1 MTILDR
7 IIANKKIELS
17 IKLNL
22 FPINFLEKSLIFD
35 KPTKSLVKIL
45 KSSNSGIIAEHKR
58 RSPSKQNINNSLSVV
73 DVVKGYGSSG
83 ACGISI
89 LTDMKYFGGSIED
102 LILARASS
110 KLPLLRKDFII
121 NEYQIIE
128 AKAYGADVIL
138 LISSVLS
145 QNEIRNL
152 SLFAKSLNLE
162 VLVEVHDLSELNKS
176 VMPSIDILGVNNRNL
191 KTFEVNLDNSR
202 KLAEKIPD
210 EFLKISESGINNPKS
225 IKDLK
230 KHGYKGFL
238 VGENFMKRNNP
249 GETAFKFI
257 KKIEDEI

>member
-17 IKLNL
+17 IKMNL
-22 FPINFLEKSLIFD
+22 FPVNFLEKSLIFD

-238 VGENFMKRNNP
+238 VGENFMKTNNP